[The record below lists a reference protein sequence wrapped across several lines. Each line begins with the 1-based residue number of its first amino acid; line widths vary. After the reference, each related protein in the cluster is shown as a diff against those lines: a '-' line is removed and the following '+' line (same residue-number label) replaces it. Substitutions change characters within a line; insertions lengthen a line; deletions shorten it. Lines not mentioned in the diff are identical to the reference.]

1 MLNPKETANPEAA
14 LIENRL
20 PDAVTKLEVGRKTIF
35 LVGTAHVSQQSVSD
49 VRTVIER
56 VQPDSVCVELCP
68 SRHKAI
74 VQPESWQQMDI
85 YKVVKEH
92 KALFLLVQLIM
103 SSFYKKIGKKLG
115 ITPGAEMVESIH
127 QAEKVGAELVL
138 ADRDVNV
145 TLKRVWGYLSFWQKC
160 KLLFQLVLSSF
171 STEDLDEKTV
181 EDLKGKDQLEVIMEE
196 MAESFPGVKT
206 RLIDERDLF
215 LASKIQE
222 APGEKVVAVVGAG
235 HVNGICQHIRSAIDV
250 GPLLRLPPKS
260 WLPGFLK
267 WSIPIAIA
275 LLLIFGFFKGGAQH
289 SIESISIWILVNG
302 VFSALGVSLALAHPL
317 TILSAFVAAPLTS
330 LNPTIAAGWVS
341 GLVQAWV
348 KKPKVADLENL
359 PKALGSLRLFWVNP
373 VCRILL
379 VVVLANLGSS
389 LGTFIAGS
397 WIAARS
403 F

>member
-1 MLNPKETANPEAA
+1 MEETQDQLPESVTE
-14 LIENRL
+14 IEFEG
-20 PDAVTKLEVGRKTIF
+20 KKIY
-35 LVGTAHVSQQSVSD
+35 LVGTAHVSHQSVTD
-49 VRTVIER
+49 VKTVIKSVR
-56 VQPDSVCVELCP
+56 PDSVCVELCP

-74 VQPESWQQMDI
+74 VHPENWQQMDI
-85 YKVVKEH
+85 FKIVKEH

-127 QAEKVGAELVL
+127 QAEKIGAELVL
-138 ADRDVNV
+138 ADRDVNI
-145 TLKRVWGYLSFWQKC
+145 TLKRVWGYLSFWQKL
-160 KLLFQLVLSSF
+160 KLLFQLVWSSF
-171 STEDLDEKTV
+171 SAEDLEEKTI
-181 EDLKGKDQLEVIMEE
+181 EELKGKDQLEVIMEE
-196 MAESFPGVKT
+196 MSVAFPEVKK
-206 RLIDERDLF
+206 RLIDERDLY
-215 LASKIQE
+215 LADKIRK
-222 APGEKVVAVVGAG
+222 APGNTVVAVVGAG
-235 HVNGICQHIRSAIDV
+235 HVNGICQNIQAEIDV
-250 GPLLRLPPKS
+250 RPLLTLPPKS
-260 WLPGFLK
+260 ILPVILK
-267 WSIPIAIA
+267 WAIPLAIA
-275 LLLIFGFFKGGAQH
+275 LLLIFGFIKGGAQH

-302 VFSALGVSLALAHPL
+302 FFSALGVTLALAHPL
-317 TILSAFVAAPLTS
+317 TIISAFVAAPLTS
-330 LNPTIAAGWVS
+330 LNPSIAAGWVT

-359 PKALGSLRLFWVNP
+359 PKALGSLRLFWLNP